1 MAKSELDKVLEELV
15 RSEGNRV
22 KRAKPKPRS
31 GAKKKVVMRVRKA
44 RKGKTPSGKTKTFKK
59 RYFIDKYAVNGG
71 VEYEIFTITVPK
83 ERATSK
89 KALLKKVNK
98 VVG

>member
-22 KRAKPKPRS
+22 KRAKPKPR
-31 GAKKKVVMRVRKA
+31 KQVVMKVRKA
-44 RKGKTPSGKTKTFKK
+44 RKGKTPSGKTKIFKK